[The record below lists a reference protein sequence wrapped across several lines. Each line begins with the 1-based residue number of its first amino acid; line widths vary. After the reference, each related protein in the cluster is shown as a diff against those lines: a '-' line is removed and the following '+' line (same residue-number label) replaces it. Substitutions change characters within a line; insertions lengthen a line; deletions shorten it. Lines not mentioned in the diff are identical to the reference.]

1 MPIARL
7 DPHLVNQIAAGEVVE
22 RPASVVKELIEN
34 CIDAGATRIGITVE
48 EGGAKLIRIADDGCG
63 IPEGELELALTA
75 HATSKLATARELA
88 AIDTLGFRGEALA
101 SIASV
106 SRVRL
111 SSRTH
116 AAEGG
121 AEVTQNG
128 DERTVVRPAAM
139 APGTVIEVKDLFW
152 NVPARRKFL
161 RSGAAEYGQI
171 ADTVNRAA
179 MANPDVG
186 YTLSHNGRKTL
197 SLPPGQSRR
206 ARCVA
211 VLGKDLD
218 DALIEFFFEGR
229 GGDGGDGGDEPAAE
243 PPRVWGVAGEP
254 SVARATSKFLH
265 VYINGRPVKDRSL
278 NHAVKEAYRGLM
290 AGDRHPVAA
299 VFIQM
304 DPRLV
309 DVNVHPTKAEV
320 RFREPRMM
328 HGLVRAPLRE
338 RLLASDV
345 TPAGA
350 PAAQALGPSP
360 GEPVAGPA
368 GGPSA
373 GASHGVTARG
383 DTRAWGA
390 AGPSV
395 VSGQKGFV
403 YDQVKRAMAADGL
416 LVREGPP
423 RGGAPPRV
431 AGVPGSAAPARMLQV
446 HNSYVIV
453 EDPDGVLIIDQH
465 ALHERVMFEAIQ
477 ARILGREVGDSAG
490 GPGDLESQRML
501 MPVVIGADAARMALL
516 EDAAP
521 LLGRLGIEAAAMGP
535 AAIGIHAFPSLL
547 LSRGVEPAAFVDG
560 LLGKVEEGELSG
572 AADALESEAALHK
585 VLDMM
590 SCKAAVKAGDQLTD
604 AELAA
609 LLETRE
615 RVERSG
621 SCPHG
626 RPTTVR
632 ISLRELEKLFHR

>member
-7 DPHLVNQIAAGEVVE
+7 DAHLVNQIAAGEVVE

-34 CIDAGATRIGITVE
+34 CIDAGATRIEVVIE
-48 EGGAKLIRIADDGCG
+48 EGGAKLIRLADDGCG
-63 IPEGELELALTA
+63 IPEAELPLALTA
-75 HATSKLATARELA
+75 HATSKLATAQDLA

-106 SRVRL
+106 SRMKL
-111 SSRTH
+111 MSRTH
-116 AAEGG
+116 VAEGG
-121 AEVTQNG
+121 AVVEQNG
-128 DERTVVRPAAM
+128 DERTDVRPVAM

-152 NVPARRKFL
+152 NVPARRRFL
-161 RSGAAEYGQI
+161 RSAAAEYGQI

-186 YTLSHNGRKTL
+186 YTLSHNGRKAL
-197 SLPPGQSRR
+197 NLPPGQSRR
-206 ARCVA
+206 ERCVA

-218 DALIEFFFEGR
+218 DALLEFSFEGR
-229 GGDGGDGGDEPAAE
+229 AGDGTGGDEAPAE

-328 HGLVRAPLRE
+328 HGLVRSPLRE
-338 RLLASDV
+338 RLLESDI
-345 TPAGA
+345 T
-350 PAAQALGPSP
+350 
-360 GEPVAGPA
+360 
-368 GGPSA
+368 
-373 GASHGVTARG
+373 
-383 DTRAWGA
+383 
-390 AGPSV
+390 PSV
-395 VSGQKGFV
+395 VPAAATGVAGAGSGVGGAPGVGGGIGGGGARDFVSAFETMEPNQKGFV
-403 YDQVKRAMAADGL
+403 YEEVKRAMAADDL
-416 LVREGPP
+416 FVREST
-423 RGGAPPRV
+423 A
-431 AGVPGSAAPARMLQV
+431 ASAADLAAPLDQADQAAAATHTAGASGVTGVRVLQV
-446 HNSYVIV
+446 HDSYVIA
-453 EDPDGVLIIDQH
+453 EDVDGVLIIDQH
-465 ALHERVMFEAIQ
+465 ALHERVMFEAIEQ
-477 ARILGREVGDSAG
+477 RILGDGA
-490 GPGDLESQRML
+490 DLESQRML
-501 MPVVIGADAARMALL
+501 MPLVIDADAARVALL
-516 EDAAP
+516 DDAGP

-535 AAIGIHAFPSLL
+535 SAIGVHAFPSLL
-547 LSRGVEPAAFVDG
+547 LSRGVEPAGFIDG
-560 LLGKVEEGELSG
+560 LLGRIEEGDLSG
-572 AADALESEAALHK
+572 SADALESESALHR

-590 SCKAAVKAGDQLTD
+590 SCKAAVKAGDRLSD

-609 LLETRE
+609 LLKTRDE
-615 RVERSG
+615 VERSG

>member
-1 MPIARL
+1 VTTVPSIQKLA
-7 DPHLVNQIAAGEVVE
+7 PHLVNQIAAGEVIE

-34 CIDAGATRIGITVE
+34 CVDAGATRIEVAVE
-48 EGGAKLIRIADDGCG
+48 EGGATLIRISDDGCG
-63 IPEGELELALTA
+63 IPEAELELALTA
-75 HATSKLATARELA
+75 HATSKLATADDLA

-106 SRVRL
+106 SRLRL

-116 AAEGG
+116 AAQGG
-121 AEVTQNG
+121 AVIEQNG
-128 DERTVVRPAAM
+128 DERQAIRPAAM

-152 NVPARRKFL
+152 NVPARRRFL
-161 RSGAAEYGQI
+161 RSDGAEYGQI
-171 ADTVNRAA
+171 ADTVQRAA

-197 SLPPGQSRR
+197 SLPAGQSRR
-206 ARCVA
+206 ERCVA

-218 DALIEFFFEGR
+218 AALLEFSFEGR
-229 GGDGGDGGDEPAAE
+229 PGGGDDEPAAE

-299 VFIQM
+299 VFVQM

-328 HGLVRAPLRE
+328 HGLVRVPIRE
-338 RLLASDV
+338 RLLASDL
-345 TPAGA
+345 TPSVAPSGGA
-350 PAAQALGPSP
+350 VSGM
-360 GEPVAGPA
+360 GGWRGGG
-368 GGPSA
+368 GGPSRKEA
-373 GASHGVTARG
+373 TPGEFVTAFERMP
-383 DTRAWGA
+383 TT
-390 AGPSV
+390 
-395 VSGQKGFV
+395 QKGFV
-403 YDQVKRAMAADGL
+403 YDEVRRRMADENLFVAESTTVLQEPPGSPAAGDAAHSPEAGAARA
-416 LVREGPP
+416 
-423 RGGAPPRV
+423 PRV
-431 AGVPGSAAPARMLQV
+431 SERPRVLQV
-446 HNSYVIV
+446 HESYLIAEDSDGILIV
-453 EDPDGVLIIDQH
+453 DQH
-465 ALHERVMFEAIQ
+465 ALHERVMFEAISK
-477 ARILGREVGDSAG
+477 RILVDGA
-490 GPGDLESQRML
+490 DLESQRML
-501 MPVVIGADAARMALL
+501 MPVVIDADASRVALL
-516 EDAAP
+516 DDAAS
-521 LLGRLGIEAAAMGP
+521 LLARLGIEAAAMGP
-535 AAIGIHAFPSLL
+535 AAIGVHAFPSLL
-547 LSRGVEPAAFVDG
+547 LGRGVEPAGFVDG
-560 LLGKVEEGELSG
+560 LLGKIETGDLSG
-572 AADALESEAALHK
+572 DADALESESALHR

-590 SCKAAVKAGDQLTD
+590 SCKAAVKAGDRLTD

-609 LLETRE
+609 LLKTRDE
-615 RVERSG
+615 VERSG

>member
-7 DPHLVNQIAAGEVVE
+7 EPHLVNQIAAGEVIE

-34 CIDAGATRIGITVE
+34 CIDAGATRIDIVVE
-48 EGGAKLIRIADDGCG
+48 EGGVKLIRIADDGCG
-63 IPEGELELALTA
+63 IAEEELELALTA
-75 HATSKLATARELA
+75 HATSKLATAQDLA

-106 SRVRL
+106 SRLTL

-121 AEVTQNG
+121 AVVEQSG
-128 DERTVVRPAAM
+128 DQRTAARPAAM

-161 RSGAAEYGQI
+161 RSDAAEYGQI

-197 SLPPGQSRR
+197 NLPPGQSQRD
-206 ARCVA
+206 RCVG
-211 VLGKDLD
+211 VLGKDLGA
-218 DALIEFFFEGR
+218 ALLEFSFEGR
-229 GGDGGDGGDEPAAE
+229 GGDGEADAE
-243 PPRVWGVAGEP
+243 PPRVWGVVGEP

-328 HGLVRAPLRE
+328 HGLVRSPIRE

-345 TPAGA
+345 TPDVVPAAAGA
-350 PAAQALGPSP
+350 RGAPRAT
-360 GEPVAGPA
+360 
-368 GGPSA
+368 GGGSA
-373 GASHGVTARG
+373 REF
-383 DTRAWGA
+383 
-390 AGPSV
+390 
-395 VSGQKGFV
+395 VSAFETMAPKQKGFV
-403 YDQVKRAMAADGL
+403 YDEVKRAMQADDLFVQEPAAGADAGADTPSP
-416 LVREGPP
+416 VE
-423 RGGAPPRV
+423 APPPAAVAAARV
-431 AGVPGSAAPARMLQV
+431 LQV
-446 HNSYVIV
+446 HDAYVV
-453 EDPDGVLIIDQH
+453 AQDADGILIIDQH

-477 ARILGREVGDSAG
+477 ERILGDGA
-490 GPGDLESQRML
+490 DLESQRML
-501 MPVVIGADAARMALL
+501 MPVVVDADAARVALL
-516 EDAAP
+516 DDAAP
-521 LLGRLGIEAAAMGP
+521 LLARLGIEAAAMGP
-535 AAIGIHAFPSLL
+535 SAVGVHAFPSLL
-547 LSRGVEPAAFVDG
+547 LSRGVEAGAFIDE
-560 LLGKVEEGELSG
+560 LLGKIEEGALSG
-572 AADALESEAALHK
+572 DADALESEAALHR

-590 SCKAAVKAGDQLTD
+590 SCKAAVKAGDRLTD

-609 LLETRE
+609 LLRTRDE
-615 RVERSG
+615 VERSG

-632 ISLRELEKLFHR
+632 ISLRELEKMFHR